1 MMKKVAVEDAVGHIL
16 AYDITEVNLAK
27 GLKHR
32 AYKRG
37 HVIAEEEVEHL
48 KSLGRRSIFIED
60 GNSTGVHEDDAAR
73 IAAPLI
79 AGKNIKFDAETS
91 EGKVS
96 FYSEIEGLFKVDEER
111 LFAINNIGVPSLPT
125 IHNNMSVEA
134 GKQVAAFRIIPLVCE
149 QSVMDRVKDILDTP
163 LIEVK
168 PFIIKTAAMLITG
181 SEVYEGRIKDGF
193 RPKLEPKLNR
203 MGVEVIDYRIVPDE
217 PEMVI
222 SAVKEMA
229 EKADMLIT
237 TGGTSVDPDDIT
249 AQALLD
255 AGVTYEMKGSQIQPG
270 NNMTMGYYGDKPVCA
285 IPAAALHFSATSFDI
300 LLPRILAG
308 EKIGKKDMALLAH
321 GGLCHFCKKC
331 VYPICPFG
339 RG

>member
-1 MMKKVAVEDAVGHIL
+1 MRRVSIEEAVGQVL
-16 AYDITEVNLAK
+16 AYDITEVNIVE
-27 GLKHR
+27 GFKHR

-37 HVIAEEEVEHL
+37 HIIAADEVEHL

-60 GNSTGVHEDDAAR
+60 GNSTGVHEDDAAK
-73 IAAPLI
+73 IGAPLI
-79 AGKNIKFDAETS
+79 AGSNIRYDAESS

-96 FYSEIEGLFKVDEER
+96 FYAEIDGLFKVDEER
-111 LFAINNIGVPSLPT
+111 LFQINNIGIPSLPT
-125 IHNNMSVEA
+125 IHNNMGVEK

-149 QSVMDRVKDILDTP
+149 QSVMDRVTEILDTP
-163 LIEVK
+163 IIEIK
-168 PFIIKTAAMLITG
+168 PYVVKTAALLITG

-217 PEMVI
+217 ADIVTA
-222 SAVKEMA
+222 AVQEMA
-229 EKADMLIT
+229 AKADMLIT

-270 NNMTMGYYGDKPVCA
+270 NNLTMGYYGDKPVCA

-308 EKIGKKDMALLAH
+308 EKIGKRDMALLAH

>member
-1 MMKKVAVEDAVGHIL
+1 MKKIAVEKAVGCVL
-16 AYDITEVNLAK
+16 AYDITEVNPEK

-37 HVIAEEEVEHL
+37 HVIQKEEIEHL
-48 KSLGRRSIFIED
+48 RSLGRNTIFIED
-60 GNSTGVHEDDAAR
+60 GEDFGVHEDDAAR

-79 AGKNIKFDAETS
+79 AGANIEYDREIS

-96 FYSEIEGLFKVDEER
+96 FYADVDGVFKVDEER
-111 LFAINNIGVPSLPT
+111 LFEINYLGIPSLPT
-125 IHNNMSVEA
+125 IHNNMGVTK

-149 QSVMDRVKDILDTP
+149 QSIMDSVKEILKTP
-163 LIEVK
+163 LISVK
-168 PFIIKTAAMLITG
+168 PYVVKTAAMLVTG

-193 RPKLEPKLNR
+193 RPIIEKKLEKHGVKL
-203 MGVEVIDYRIVPDE
+203 VDYKIVPDNAD
-217 PEMVI
+217 MII
-222 SAVKEMA
+222 SKIKELA
-229 EKADMLIT
+229 GKADMVIT

-255 AGVTYEMKGSQIQPG
+255 AGVTYEMKGTPIQPG
-270 NNMTMGYYGDKPVCA
+270 NNMTVGYLGDKPVCA
-285 IPAAALHFSATSFDI
+285 IPAAALHFSATSLDI
-300 LLPRILAG
+300 LMPRLLAG
-308 EKIGKKDMALLAH
+308 EKIGKKDLALLAH

>member
-1 MMKKVAVEDAVGHIL
+1 MRRVSIEEAVGHVL
-16 AYDITEVNLAK
+16 AYDITEVNIVE
-27 GLKHR
+27 GFKHR

-37 HVIAEEEVEHL
+37 HIIAADEVEHL

-60 GNSTGVHEDDAAR
+60 GNSTGVHEDDAAK
-73 IAAPLI
+73 IGAPLI
-79 AGKNIKFDAETS
+79 AGRNIRYDAESS

-96 FYSEIEGLFKVDEER
+96 FYAEIDGLFKVDEER
-111 LFAINNIGVPSLPT
+111 LFQINNIGIPSLPT
-125 IHNNMSVEA
+125 IHNNMGVEK

-149 QSVMDRVKDILDTP
+149 QSVMDRVTEILDTP
-163 LIEVK
+163 IIEIK
-168 PFIIKTAAMLITG
+168 PYVVKTAALLITG

-193 RPKLEPKLNR
+193 RPRLEPKLNR
-203 MGVEVIDYRIVPDE
+203 MGVEIIDYRIVPDE
-217 PEMVI
+217 ADIVTA
-222 SAVKEMA
+222 AVQEMA
-229 EKADMLIT
+229 AKADMLIT

-270 NNMTMGYYGDKPVCA
+270 NNLTIGYYGDKPVCA

-308 EKIGKKDMALLAH
+308 EKIGKRDMALLAH

>member
-1 MMKKVAVEDAVGHIL
+1 MRRVSIEEAVGQVL
-16 AYDITEVNLAK
+16 AYDITEVNIVE
-27 GLKHR
+27 GFKHR

-37 HVIAEEEVEHL
+37 HIIAADEVEHL

-60 GNSTGVHEDDAAR
+60 GSSTGVHEDDAAK
-73 IAAPLI
+73 IGAPLI
-79 AGKNIKFDAETS
+79 AGKNIRYDAESS

-96 FYSEIEGLFKVDEER
+96 FYAEIDGLFKVDEER
-111 LFAINNIGVPSLPT
+111 LFQINNIGIPSLPT
-125 IHNNMSVEA
+125 IHNNMGVEK

-149 QSVMDRVKDILDTP
+149 QSVMDRVTEILDTP
-163 LIEVK
+163 IIEIK
-168 PFIIKTAAMLITG
+168 PYVVKTAALLITG

-217 PEMVI
+217 ADSVTA
-222 SAVKEMA
+222 AVQEMA
-229 EKADMLIT
+229 AKADMLIT

-270 NNMTMGYYGDKPVCA
+270 NNLTMGYYGDKPVCA

-308 EKIGKKDMALLAH
+308 EKIGKRDMALLAH

>member
-1 MMKKVAVEDAVGHIL
+1 MRRVSIEEAVGQVL
-16 AYDITEVNLAK
+16 AYDITEVNIVE
-27 GLKHR
+27 GFKHR

-37 HVIAEEEVEHL
+37 HIIAADEVEHL

-60 GNSTGVHEDDAAR
+60 GNSTGVHEDDAAK
-73 IAAPLI
+73 IGAPLI
-79 AGKNIKFDAETS
+79 AGKNIRYDAESS

-96 FYSEIEGLFKVDEER
+96 FYAEIDGLFKVDEER
-111 LFAINNIGVPSLPT
+111 LFQINNIGIPSLPT
-125 IHNNMSVEA
+125 IHNNMGVEK

-149 QSVMDRVKDILDTP
+149 QSVMDRVTEILDTP
-163 LIEVK
+163 IIEIK
-168 PFIIKTAAMLITG
+168 PYVVKTAALLITG

-217 PEMVI
+217 ADIVTA
-222 SAVKEMA
+222 AVQEMA
-229 EKADMLIT
+229 AKADMLIT

-270 NNMTMGYYGDKPVCA
+270 NNLTMGYYGDKPVCA

-308 EKIGKKDMALLAH
+308 EKIGKRDMALLAH